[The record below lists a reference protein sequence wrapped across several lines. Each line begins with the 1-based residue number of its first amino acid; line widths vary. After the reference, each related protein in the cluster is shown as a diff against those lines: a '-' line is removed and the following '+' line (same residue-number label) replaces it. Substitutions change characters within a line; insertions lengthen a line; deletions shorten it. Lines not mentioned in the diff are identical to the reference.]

1 MGTVKARKSVFY
13 EVRRETSISSGEPID
28 GHGERGG
35 RTFVLFGWGL
45 PHGAFSR
52 GIPLDGVHACGNLR
66 YCRVAGRRENFYSS
80 GGLRVFGTFIGAVI
94 AYVYL
99 LLFPFTL
106 LGMIVTVFLLDIL
119 CMLLG
124 IPDDGKMAT
133 ITLVIILLISKM
145 SPSISPFVN
154 GVLRFSEATVGA
166 LIGIAL
172 AWGVEQIRKRT
183 NH

>member
-66 YCRVAGRRENFYSS
+66 DCRVQEDVKTSIHQ
-80 GGLRVFGTFIGAVI
+80 GGLRVFGTFIG
-94 AYVYL
+94 
-99 LLFPFTL
+99 P
-106 LGMIVTVFLLDIL
+106 
-119 CMLLG
+119 
-124 IPDDGKMAT
+124 
-133 ITLVIILLISKM
+133 
-145 SPSISPFVN
+145 
-154 GVLRFSEATVGA
+154 
-166 LIGIAL
+166 
-172 AWGVEQIRKRT
+172 
-183 NH
+183 

>member
-1 MGTVKARKSVFY
+1 M
-13 EVRRETSISSGEPID
+13 
-28 GHGERGG
+28 
-35 RTFVLFGWGL
+35 
-45 PHGAFSR
+45 
-52 GIPLDGVHACGNLR
+52 
-66 YCRVAGRRENFYSS
+66 
-80 GGLRVFGTFIGAVI
+80 FGTFFGAVI

-99 LLFPFTL
+99 LLFPFSL
-106 LGMIVTVFLLDIL
+106 LGMIATVFLLDIL

-124 IPDDGKMAT
+124 IPDNGKMAT

-172 AWGVEQIRKRT
+172 AWGVELIKKKI

>member
-1 MGTVKARKSVFY
+1 MKFNVKRIFHPVSPLMAAAKAVAVFLSYLVGAYLTGHFHVESRWMGAMLAMISAIVVLQGDVKTSV
-13 EVRRETSISSGEPID
+13 
-28 GHGERGG
+28 HQ
-35 RTFVLFGWGL
+35 
-45 PHGAFSR
+45 
-52 GIPLDGVHACGNLR
+52 
-66 YCRVAGRRENFYSS
+66 
-80 GGLRVFGTFIGAVI
+80 GGLRVFGTFIGAVM

-99 LLFPFTL
+99 LFFPFTL
-106 LGMIVTVFLLDIL
+106 LGIIVTVFLLGML

-145 SPSISPFVN
+145 SPAIPPIVN
-154 GVLRFSEATVGA
+154 GMLRFGEATVGA

-183 NH
+183 GH

>member
-35 RTFVLFGWGL
+35 RTLSYLVGAYLTGHFHVESRWMGSMLAVISAIVVLQEDVKTSI
-45 PHGAFSR
+45 HQ
-52 GIPLDGVHACGNLR
+52 
-66 YCRVAGRRENFYSS
+66 